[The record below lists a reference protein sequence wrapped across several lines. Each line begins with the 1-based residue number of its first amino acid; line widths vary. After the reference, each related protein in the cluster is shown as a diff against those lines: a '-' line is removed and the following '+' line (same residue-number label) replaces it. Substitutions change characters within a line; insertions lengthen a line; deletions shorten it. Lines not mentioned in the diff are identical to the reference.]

1 MNGSHGAYGSVSSYS
16 KENTKKDYRN
26 MIKLLVLDHALRTA
40 QIVLRICGDRQRS
53 NRIVSDLVHNKQVFS
68 IVKEDSAE
76 NREVTLTYTVYFIH
90 SACLER
96 GNTDRPC

>member
-1 MNGSHGAYGSVSSYS
+1 MNGSHGAYGSISSSS
-16 KENTKKDYRN
+16 KGNAEKRLQKHD
-26 MIKLLVLDHALRTA
+26 KVVGFGSCFTA

-53 NRIVSDLVHNKQVFS
+53 NKIVSDLVHNKHVFS
-68 IVKEDSAE
+68 VVEEDSAE
-76 NREVTLTYTVYFIH
+76 NRKVTHTYTVYFIH